1 VLLPECDDQLLRPVI
16 ELNRGLAWF
25 WWTAALLEAGEA
37 ERAEQLLRDR
47 TEDSTLDLPASWALE
62 LRISR
67 LARLTLLNAAD
78 PSEIEELRELGV
90 QLDLHYRELE
100 WLARMQVHLA
110 LAHDSIRTGR
120 LAEAANQ
127 AAAAEELTRI
137 QGTVYQRSFAH
148 WTATLVEQRQ
158 NPDIGTATRTYAS
171 VLARQRW
178 DERLGRLAAARDQI
192 ESERLRGQHEG
203 LVRRTLEDPLT
214 GLGNRRA
221 LEQRLDRDRAELA
234 DDGPVAMLIVD
245 VDEFKAVNDAYGHAV
260 GDQVLCRVGE
270 ILRSVLRTD
279 DLALRLGGDE
289 FCAVVTGAPADAV
302 QQRADQIGALV
313 LLEGWSAIQPGLHV
327 SVSVGLACARG
338 PAGVDDLYPRADAA
352 LYAAK
357 AAGSGLQRIAH

>member
-1 VLLPECDDQLLRPVI
+1 
-16 ELNRGLAWF
+16 
-25 WWTAALLEAGEA
+25 
-37 ERAEQLLRDR
+37 
-47 TEDSTLDLPASWALE
+47 
-62 LRISR
+62 
-67 LARLTLLNAAD
+67 
-78 PSEIEELRELGV
+78 
-90 QLDLHYRELE
+90 
-100 WLARMQVHLA
+100 
-110 LAHDSIRTGR
+110 
-120 LAEAANQ
+120 
-127 AAAAEELTRI
+127 
-137 QGTVYQRSFAH
+137 
-148 WTATLVEQRQ
+148 
-158 NPDIGTATRTYAS
+158 
-171 VLARQRW
+171 
-178 DERLGRLAAARDQI
+178 
-192 ESERLRGQHEG
+192 
-203 LVRRTLEDPLT
+203 VRRTLEDPLT

-313 LLEGWSAIQPGLHV
+313 LLEGWSAIQPGLQV